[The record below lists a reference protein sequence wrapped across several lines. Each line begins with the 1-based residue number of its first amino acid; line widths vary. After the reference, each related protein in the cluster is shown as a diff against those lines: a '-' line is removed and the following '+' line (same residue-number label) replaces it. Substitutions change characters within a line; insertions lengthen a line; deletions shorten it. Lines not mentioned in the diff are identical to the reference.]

1 MNGCFLFQSGCCGA
15 SAFRVLRRQRL
26 DPIDRKNDL
35 EIHRLLGPQRAVVV
49 EGGDALVRRH
59 EIRAA
64 LGCERGMK
72 SVIDFFTVPSFQEG
86 RGSAGACAWVVPN
99 QQRPA
104 ISTIV
109 FRARWKDGRSIGSSH
124 RGTLLPGVREN
135 FATLRLAHPY
145 HQDCVA
151 SMVQSRTSISA
162 IGSRRERFAA
172 HDSPKHLE
180 IFSLGASRRPSGRST
195 IRPGCAGPPVAQGN
209 EHQRAGVKHVI

>member
-1 MNGCFLFQSGCCGA
+1 MNGCFLFHSGCCGA
-15 SAFRVLRRQRL
+15 SALTRSIAKMIWKYIGCSAHSVPSLSKVAMRWSGGTKSALPWVVSAGEFG
-26 DPIDRKNDL
+26 D
-35 EIHRLLGPQRAVVV
+35 RLLHR
-49 EGGDALVRRH
+49 
-59 EIRAA
+59 
-64 LGCERGMK
+64 
-72 SVIDFFTVPSFQEG
+72 PSFQEG

-109 FRARWKDGRSIGSSH
+109 FRARWKDGRSIGSSN

-172 HDSPKHLE
+172 HDNPKRLA